1 VTDGAGGFVPAPGRP
16 AAAKPALVAAL
27 YALAFAWLLAKAAL
41 LGQRLPTNVPPDEL
55 AHVSFVAYAAESGR
69 FVPDYGE
76 MRLLDGD
83 GRFGPLPNYLAHPS
97 AYYHALAAADRLLHG
112 RERPGLD
119 AYTRRL
125 RVVSAPLFVAA
136 AALFLW
142 LGARSARPPASHAV
156 YAIAVAAVP
165 PFAFLGA
172 AVNNDDLAFLAGGVA
187 LFGLVRRL
195 EGKADLPTALL
206 AGAGLAL
213 ALLSKATAGLLV
225 GLAVF
230 GSLVLERRRPAAGT
244 ARFVL
249 ALLPWLVLPAL
260 HYVPVL
266 LSYGTPIPSL
276 AVVDPEAFARSAFV
290 AAPGGPVLA
299 LPEWGA
305 RMLQLL
311 ASTWLSLIGHVAV
324 PVDPVFGLA
333 GPALLLALAA
343 YGLRAR
349 ARPGTDGD
357 AAGLRL
363 ARAATFAAGATLVL
377 NLAWAWNAYG
387 QTGRL
392 GGIHARY
399 YLPLLPCLGL
409 AAAAG
414 LERLRSSAWPA
425 ALLAALL
432 LLADAGVLARALALF
447 PR

>member
-1 VTDGAGGFVPAPGRP
+1 MTDAAGGVARAPARP
-16 AAAKPALVAAL
+16 VAARAPLVAAV
-27 YALAFAWLLAKAAL
+27 YALALAWLLAKAAL
-41 LGQRLPTNVPPDEL
+41 LGQRLPTNVAPDEL
-55 AHVSFVAYAAESGR
+55 AHVSYVAYAGESGR

-112 RERPGLD
+112 RERPGLE
-119 AYTRRL
+119 AFTGRL
-125 RVVSAPLFVAA
+125 RVVSAPFFVAA

-142 LGARSARPPASHAV
+142 LGARGARTLASHA
-156 YAIAVAAVP
+156 ACAAAVATVP

-172 AVNNDDLAFLAGGVA
+172 AVNNDDLAFLAGAVA
-187 LFGLVRRL
+187 LLGLVRRL
-195 EGKADLPTALL
+195 EGRTDLLTAHL

-225 GLAVF
+225 GLAVLGVLF
-230 GSLVLERRRPAAGT
+230 LERRRPAATG
-244 ARFVL
+244 RFVL
-249 ALLPWLVLPAL
+249 ALLPWLVLPAF
-260 HYVPVL
+260 HYVAVL

-290 AAPGGPVLA
+290 VAPGGPLLS

-305 RMLQLL
+305 RMLKLL
-311 ASTWLSLIGHVAV
+311 GSTWLSLIGHVAV
-324 PVDPVFGLA
+324 PVDPAFGLA
-333 GPALLLALAA
+333 GPALLLLLAA
-343 YGLRAR
+343 YGLFAR
-349 ARPGTDGD
+349 ARPGPDGD

-363 ARAATFAAGATLVL
+363 ARVAAFAAGATLAL

-387 QTGRL
+387 ATGRL

-414 LERLRSSAWPA
+414 LERLRSPAWPA
-425 ALLAALL
+425 AVLAALL
-432 LLADAGVLARALALF
+432 LLADAGVLVRALALF